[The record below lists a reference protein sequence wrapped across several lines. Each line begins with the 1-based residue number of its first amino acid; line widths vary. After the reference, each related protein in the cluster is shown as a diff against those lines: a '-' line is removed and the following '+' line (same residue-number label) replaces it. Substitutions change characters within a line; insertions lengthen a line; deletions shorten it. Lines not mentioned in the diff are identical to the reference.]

1 MSHDAPVLEV
11 TRSTLAFNTIE
22 DRISLACELATGD
35 IALLWLTAPLTR
47 RLIPH
52 LLALTAP
59 LPDAQSQRIS
69 HKAAG
74 QERDLAA
81 NGVEEKLKD
90 ASSAAQY
97 AAAASAPVVAGEDS
111 TSWVVAAID
120 ITNGPM
126 LVRLCFRGMG
136 DRLSTSLTLEHTQL
150 ARWVEGLRQCYAQAD
165 WPMDCWEKASST
177 QFDSA
182 TSGNVAVH

>member
-1 MSHDAPVLEV
+1 MSHDAPVPEV
-11 TRSTLAFNTIE
+11 TRTTLAFNTIE

-35 IALLWLTAPLTR
+35 TALLWLTAPLTR

-52 LLALTAP
+52 LLSLTAP

-69 HKAAG
+69 DKAAG
-74 QERDLAA
+74 QEPDLAA
-81 NGVEEKLKD
+81 NGGEEKLKG

-97 AAAASAPVVAGEDS
+97 AVEIGAPVVAGED
-111 TSWVVAAID
+111 TASWVVAAID

-126 LVRLCFRGMG
+126 LVRLCFRGVG
-136 DRLSTSLTLEHTQL
+136 DRLSTSFTLEHTQL

-182 TSGNVAVH
+182 TTGNVSVH